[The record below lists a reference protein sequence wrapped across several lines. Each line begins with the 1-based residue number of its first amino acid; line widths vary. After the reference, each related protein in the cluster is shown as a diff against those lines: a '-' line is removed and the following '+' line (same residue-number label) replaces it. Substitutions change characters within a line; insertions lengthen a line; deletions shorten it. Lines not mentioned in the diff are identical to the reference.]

1 MATGSARDYQNAGT
15 PGELLALSSRRDRV
29 ARANARDCQRTGER
43 KPGNV
48 ALWPWSCQP
57 GNSETARTPESCRL
71 GKLAGS
77 YRRTP
82 PENAG
87 DCQNTAGGWP
97 PEAPE
102 TTGTPQRTPE
112 TAREPANE
120 SRELR
125 DCRNAGSVAPG
136 SCRPGERQ
144 PERRKRCAGAALPP
158 ERRERHRERK
168 PERRGM
174 AGHRGLLALSSKRDR
189 VTLGERQNAAR
200 EPANESRKAA
210 ARGLLA
216 GSYRGRRQRTPKLQG
231 RRGMAGRRG
240 LLALSS
246 RRCARGPG
254 GRQPGNSE
262 TTRTPGSYRPG
273 DCWRYRPGVT
283 AWPGGT
289 PPENAKAARP
299 PGGWPP
305 EAPETARTPGRPGDG
320 HRKRQRLPENRR
332 TQAGKR
338 CAVALGTPAGSQRRR
353 RQRTPKLPP
362 GTAGA
367 IVQAWPRDPGESWP
381 PWGWLAGS

>member
-1 MATGSARDYQNAGT
+1 MAGRRG
-15 PGELLALSSRRDRV
+15 LLALSSRRDRV
-29 ARANARDCQRTGER
+29 AREKLAAGDCWRYRPSVTAWPGER
-43 KPGNV
+43 KPGN
-48 ALWPWSCQP
+48 
-57 GNSETARTPESCRL
+57 SETAGTPE
-71 GKLAGS
+71 
-77 YRRTP
+77 
-82 PENAG
+82 
-87 DCQNTAGGWP
+87 
-97 PEAPE
+97 
-102 TTGTPQRTPE
+102 
-112 TAREPANE
+112 
-120 SRELR
+120 
-125 DCRNAGSVAPG
+125 
-136 SCRPGERQ
+136 
-144 PERRKRCAGAALPP
+144 AL
-158 ERRERHRERK
+158 
-168 PERRGM
+168 RRGR
-174 AGHRGLLALSSKRDR
+174 AATG
-189 VTLGERQNAAR
+189 NAAR

-332 TQAGKR
+332 TKAVKR
-338 CAVALGTPAGSQRRR
+338 CAVARGTPAGSQRRR

-362 GTAGA
+362 GGK
-367 IVQAWPRDPGESWP
+367 
-381 PWGWLAGS
+381 LAGSYRRTKAGEL